1 MSHLSY
7 FFARIPSALVA
18 VLLASPFS
26 TGLCATQSL
35 PDETLLKYEAP
46 SHSEEQEN
54 AEQLVYIEHISTA
67 TSQRNRNVAMVLG
80 VLFLFGAFCALWA
93 QNTARNSFH
102 WFWIGFLL
110 NLGAV
115 LLILWMNPRKRKKR
129 VRKYRAV
136 MDFWNL
142 VQR

>member
-7 FFARIPSALVA
+7 FFARVQTVLAA
-18 VLLASPFS
+18 VFLAYSFS

-35 PDETLLKYEAP
+35 PGEDLLRYEAP
-46 SHSEEQEN
+46 PHSEEQEN
-54 AEQLVYIEHISTA
+54 AEQLLHIEHITTA
-67 TSQRNRNVAMVLG
+67 ANQRNRAVVIVL
-80 VLFLFGAFCALWA
+80 VLLFLFGAFCALWA
-93 QNTARNSFH
+93 QNTTRNPFR
-102 WFWIGFLL
+102 WFFIGFTL

-115 LLILWMNPRKRKKR
+115 LLILWLNPRKRKKR